1 MHDRLTRCLSIL
13 VLSLALPALALG
25 AAAKVDI
32 PYEEFTLDNG
42 LRVIVHTDRKAPIVA
57 VNIWYHVGSKDEP
70 PGRTG
75 FAHLFEHLM
84 FQGTE
89 NYPGEFFEPF
99 ELVGAT
105 GMNGTTSF
113 DRTNYFQN
121 VPTTALGLALWMESD
136 RMGHFAG
143 AITQELLDEQR
154 GVVQN
159 EKRQSDNQPYGR
171 VWESVFKASYPA
183 GHPYSWMPIGSM
195 EDLDAATLE
204 DVKEWFAT
212 WYGPNN
218 AVLVLAGDIDVE
230 TAREQVTRYFG
241 HIPAGPPVTRINKW
255 IAPRSEAKR
264 ETMYDRVAQPRIYRT
279 WNMDYFG
286 TTEEDHL
293 SLLAQVLGG
302 SQSSRLNARLLH
314 KEQLVDDI
322 SAAAFALEISGVFMI
337 VATVKQGVDPA
348 RVEAIIDEELA
359 RLLKDGPTR
368 DELAQAKTQ
377 SRAGFIRGIERI
389 GGFGGKSDVLAGCAI
404 YTGDAGC
411 FRDSLARTESAT
423 AADLKAVGT
432 RRLAQG
438 AYTLTVLPFPSFS
451 TVPSEVDRSL
461 GVPQVDEFP
470 DITFPALQRARLRN
484 GIEVVLAER
493 HEIPVVQ
500 LQLQFDAG
508 YAADLGARLGTAS
521 FTMSML
527 DQGAGR
533 RSALELAAAIEAE
546 GAQISAGAGLDT
558 ASVSLSALTDRL
570 DPSLA
575 LFADVVL
582 RPQLADSEIERVRR
596 QWLAGI
602 AQEKTRPQAVALRLL
617 PPLLYGE
624 GHAYAIPFTGSGT
637 VESISALTRD
647 DLVAFQRDWLR
658 PDNAKI
664 IVVGNT
670 TLAEIVPLLD
680 KHLGNWQAPAT
691 PLPAKNIATVARP
704 AAPRVYLVDQPG
716 AVQANILAG
725 LLVNSTADDEALDFD
740 IANGVLGGT
749 FTSRINMNLREEK
762 GWSYGARSSA
772 SSAKG
777 QRPWIVSAPVQIDRT
792 AESIQELQREL
803 VEFTGE
809 RPATGDEV
817 DKIRVNRIRG
827 RPGSFETAAAVLG
840 AISGIVSYGW
850 PDDHVLREQDRIEAM
865 TVEQVRAAAGTIDP
879 NAMTWVIVGDL
890 SKIEEPVR
898 ALGLGEVVVL
908 AADGQALR

>member
-1 MHDRLTRCLSIL
+1 MHDRLTRCLSVL
-13 VLSLALPALALG
+13 VLSLALPALAFG

-159 EKRQSDNQPYGR
+159 EKRQSENQPYGR
-171 VWESVFKASYPA
+171 VWESVFEASYPA

-195 EDLDAATLE
+195 EDLEAATLE

-218 AVLVLAGDIDVE
+218 AVLVLAGDIDVA

-241 HIPAGPPVTRINKW
+241 HIPAGPPMTRMNKW
-255 IAPRSEAKR
+255 IAPRTEAKR

-423 AADLKAVGT
+423 AADLKAVGN

-461 GVPQVDEFP
+461 GVPQVEEFP

-647 DLVAFQRDWLR
+647 DLVTFQRDWLR
-658 PDNAKI
+658 PDNARI

-680 KHLGNWQAPAT
+680 KHLGNWRAPAT

-740 IANGVLGGT
+740 IANGVFGGT

-803 VEFTGE
+803 TEFTGE

-840 AISGIVSYGW
+840 AVSGIVSYGW

-865 TVEQVRAAAGTIDP
+865 TVEQVRAAAGIIDP

-908 AADGQALR
+908 GADGQALR